1 MPVERLVGI
10 SASVASGRN
19 VVAASGD
26 EPYRPMPSPP
36 TAFKPKST
44 FLFTS
49 DQRALAP
56 TPPPSLV
63 SLNAPTALGVV
74 EALTGQATVT
84 GAAGTGKLPAFVP
97 TTPHGKIRSRKVLT
111 MPRIS

>member
-1 MPVERLVGI
+1 MPSAWPARI
-10 SASVASGRN
+10 TASVPSGRN
-19 VVAASGD
+19 VVSASCD

-36 TAFKPKST
+36 TAFKPTPT
-44 FLFTS
+44 FLFTT
-49 DQRALAP
+49 DQRPLTP

-63 SLNAPTALGVV
+63 SSNAPTALGAV
-74 EALTGQATVT
+74 EPFTGQATVT

-97 TTPHGKIRSRKVLT
+97 TTPHGKIRLRKVLT